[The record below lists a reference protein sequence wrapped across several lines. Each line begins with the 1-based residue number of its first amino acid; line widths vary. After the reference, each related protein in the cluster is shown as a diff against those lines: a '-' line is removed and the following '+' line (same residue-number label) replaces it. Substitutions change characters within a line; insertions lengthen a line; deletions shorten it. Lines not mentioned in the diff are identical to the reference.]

1 MKCLELSAY
10 MACCA
15 LQPAHR
21 ILTLRSAMALAFK
34 MQDFIYAAFFAKK
47 IIQIAEVYL
56 FSLIIKKSNLSS

>member
-1 MKCLELSAY
+1 
-10 MACCA
+10 MACCS

-47 IIQIAEVYL
+47 IIQIAEV
-56 FSLIIKKSNLSS
+56 FNEFC

>member
-1 MKCLELSAY
+1 

-15 LQPAHR
+15 IQPAHR

-47 IIQIAEVYL
+47 IIQIAEVIEYSIL
-56 FSLIIKKSNLSS
+56 LY